1 VDFFEAKFSRPTR
14 SMGVS
19 FIREMLKATK
29 GVEGLIS
36 LAGGLPSPESF
47 PKEQLAALFKEV
59 IEKEGSDVLQYGP
72 SEGDDVLKR
81 QVLLYEREPDVR
93 NEEVLITDG
102 STNGIYFFTRTL
114 IDPGDIVICEA
125 PSFNGSLV
133 AIEACG
139 AELASV
145 PMDEE
150 GLIVDQ
156 VREKILAFQKNG
168 RTVKFIY
175 TIPEFQNPSGR
186 TMSLARRRDL
196 IRVARETDVLI
207 LEDQPYRDLRF
218 YGPRLDCLW
227 DIARSE
233 FGDDRTVMICKS
245 FSKILGPGLRLG
257 FAVGPEAVIT
267 AMSKWAQKVIVSPD
281 GVVQRVAARF
291 LERGY
296 MEPHLARIVGLYRVK
311 RDTMITALEET
322 MPSGVRWTEPEGGLF
337 IWLTCPESI
346 DTDAL
351 FKEAAAARIAY
362 IPGSKFY
369 CADAGRKNEIR
380 LNFSYA
386 SPADIREG
394 ITRLAEILSRRIG

>member
-1 VDFFEAKFSRPTR
+1 MNFSEDKLSRTTR

-29 GVEGLIS
+29 GVEGMIS
-36 LAGGLPSPESF
+36 LAGGLPSPDSF
-47 PKEQLAALFKEV
+47 PRDLLGKLFKEV
-59 IEKEGSDVLQYGP
+59 IEKEGVDVLQYGP
-72 SEGDDVLKR
+72 SEGDDLLKAQILR
-81 QVLLYEREPDVR
+81 IENEPGVKPG
-93 NEEVLITDG
+93 EIIITDG
-102 STNGIYFFTRTL
+102 TTNGIYMFTRAV

-139 AELASV
+139 AELAGV

-150 GLIVDQ
+150 GLIVDE
-156 VREKILAFQKNG
+156 VREKIAALKAKG
-168 RTVKFIY
+168 RIVKYIY

-186 TMSLARRRDL
+186 TMSLERRREL
-196 IRVARETDVLI
+196 IRIAQKEDVLI

-218 YGPRLDCLW
+218 CGERIPSIWNL
-227 DIARSE
+227 ARAE
-233 FGDDRTVMICKS
+233 FSDERTVTICKS

-257 FAVGPEAVIT
+257 FAVGPEPVIT
-267 AMSKWAQKVIVSPD
+267 AMAKWAQKITVSPE

-296 MEPHLARIVGLYRVK
+296 MGPHVEHILALYRSK
-311 RDTMITALEET
+311 RETILTTLKET
-322 MPSGVRWTEPEGGLF
+322 MPPGVRWTEPEGGMF
-337 IWLTCPESI
+337 IWLTCPDSI
-346 DTDAL
+346 DTDEL
-351 FKEAAAARIAY
+351 FVEAAKAGVAY

-369 CADAGRKNEIR
+369 PAGMERKNEIR

-386 SPADIREG
+386 THADIREG
-394 ITRLAEILSRRIG
+394 VTRLAGILKKYL

>member
-1 VDFFEAKFSRPTR
+1 MAFSESLLSRTTR

-29 GVEGLIS
+29 GVEGMIS
-36 LAGGLPSPESF
+36 LAGGLPSPDSF
-47 PKEQLAALFKEV
+47 PKDLLAGLFREV
-59 IEKEGSDVLQYGP
+59 VETEGDDVLQYGP
-72 SEGDDVLKR
+72 SEGDDVLKTQILR
-81 QVLLYEREPDVR
+81 HEGDASVGHDEI
-93 NEEVLITDG
+93 LITDG
-102 STNGIYFFTRTL
+102 TTNAIYFFTRSV

-139 AELASV
+139 AELAAA

-150 GLIVDQ
+150 GLIVDA
-156 VREKILAFQKNG
+156 VREEIRAQRAKRRI
-168 RTVKFIY
+168 VKYVY

-196 IRVARETDVLI
+196 LRTAREAGVLI

-218 YGPRLDCLW
+218 YGERLPSLW
-227 DIARSE
+227 NLARKE
-233 FGDDRTVMICKS
+233 FDDDATVTICKS

-257 FAVGPEAVIT
+257 FAVGPAPLVA
-267 AMSKWAQKVIVSPD
+267 AMAKWAQKVIVSPE
-281 GVVQRVAARF
+281 GVVQRVTARF

-296 MEPHLARIVGLYRVK
+296 MAPHMARIKELYRSK
-311 RDTMITALEET
+311 RDTIISALKET
-322 MPSGVRWTEPEGGLF
+322 MPPSVRWTEPEGGLF
-337 IWLTCPESI
+337 IWVTCPATV

-351 FKEAAAARIAY
+351 FFEAAKAGVAF
-362 IPGSKFY
+362 IPGAKFY
-369 CADAGRKNEIR
+369 LAGAERKNEMR

-386 SPADIREG
+386 PAADLREG
-394 ITRLAEILSRRIG
+394 VSRLARLLARP